1 VRSEFD
7 PLLAKVIA
15 HAPASAALAGPT
27 PFEVV
32 QRKLLSALRRCV
44 PRWAVCQLSGAVCQ
58 LSGAVYQ
65 LSWPRHPTHHP
76 RRPSRSSSTPHALGG
91 LTLLRRLYLL
101 IVLIL
106 AARALLTRSF
116 QIEGIATNIPEL
128 CAILSHEKLAANT
141 VFTSFLEDH
150 DEDIQQAV
158 AAERAANG
166 GATAGGSAAAME
178 LKRKGTRSMLQA
190 VGAQPGAG
198 TAMAMQGYTVDA
210 ADPLAVLDVRA
221 DAPPQSDDS
230 KWLAPVVGQGGAS
243 EADGVVTVESVQQGQ
258 VVSISV
264 VPEEAVAVRSS
275 INIDASC
282 TRLIWG
288 AVFPAR
294 RLCVR
299 AARLSRDDGH
309 IQEGQPLLVLSA
321 MKMEHVVYAL
331 PCPRG

>member
-1 VRSEFD
+1 MLSVE
-7 PLLAKVIA
+7 LATT
-15 HAPASAALAGPT
+15 PNPPPT
-27 PFEVV
+27 PALPLIIDATRSRRSDSA
-32 QRKLLSALRRCV
+32 QTSIYLLSF
-44 PRWAVCQLSGAVCQ
+44 
-58 LSGAVYQ
+58 
-65 LSWPRHPTHHP
+65 
-76 RRPSRSSSTPHALGG
+76 
-91 LTLLRRLYLL
+91 
-101 IVLIL
+101 LIL

-128 CAILSHEKLAANT
+128 CAILSHEKLAANA

-190 VGAQPGAG
+190 VGAQPPGAG

-264 VPEEAVAVRSS
+264 EPEEAVAVCSP

-282 TRLIWG
+282 TRLILG
-288 AVFPAR
+288 AVFPTW

-331 PCPRG
+331 LCPRG